1 MKSFKVDT
9 RTHPTGSQEPRIRVC
24 PDYEITYGADAAR
37 LAEVYAY
44 PLDEWQRNVLNDWLA
59 RDEYGKPVCIT
70 CGLLMPRQ
78 NGKNFCIE
86 IFELFCATVL
96 GWHVLH
102 TAHRVNT
109 ARKAFARLAEYFE
122 GPRSKPE
129 LRKMARLVRHA
140 NGQEAI
146 ELTNGGM
153 VEFATRSNQGGR
165 GFDDIQVLVID
176 EAQGCTAEHMEA
188 MLSVLS
194 ASSTGSRQTIWTG
207 TPPDPT
213 LAGTEFRKTREQA
226 ISGELRKS
234 CWYEWSVERPP
245 EVGLKYEDVLPDLY
259 ATNPAM
265 GTRLDEDFAA
275 VEYAKLTPDGFAR
288 ERLGWWLTLEESSLF
303 AKSDMEATAL
313 DKDEAAALLEGD
325 VKTSLGVK
333 FATDGSCASIALVA
347 KKAGSPYYM
356 QLLEVGTGRESIDWL
371 ADKIEGMKEKA
382 SCVVIDGMYG
392 RDVLINELIRNKRFP
407 KKGII
412 APKSND
418 VATAAT
424 MFKSNL
430 ETHNLN
436 WFSEQ
441 DRLLNSVLTA
451 ERRKIGDRGAWGIG
465 GEDSTPVEAVSLAL
479 FGLMTTKRKAGRKL
493 RVG

>member
-1 MKSFKVDT
+1 MDT
-9 RTHPTGSQEPRIRVC
+9 RTRPIGSQEPRIKIC
-24 PDYEITYGADAAR
+24 PEYEITYGPDAAK

-44 PLDEWQRNVLNDWLA
+44 PLDDWQKDVLNDWLA
-59 RDEYGKPVCIT
+59 RDDYGRPACIT
-70 CGLLMPRQ
+70 CGLLLPRQ
-78 NGKNFCIE
+78 NGKNYCIE
-86 IFELFCATVL
+86 VFELFCAAVL

-129 LRKMARLVRHA
+129 LREMARLVRHA

-176 EAQGCTAEHMEA
+176 EAQGCTPEHMEA
-188 MLSVLS
+188 MLSTLS

-213 LAGTEFRKTREQA
+213 LAGTEFRKTRDQA

-234 CWYEWSVERPP
+234 CWYEWSVENPP
-245 EVGLKYEDVLPDLY
+245 VIGTPYEDVLPMLY

-275 VEYAKLTPDGFAR
+275 VEYAKLTTDGFAR
-288 ERLGWWLTLEESSLF
+288 ERLGWWLSFEEAGLF
-303 AKSDMEATAL
+303 AKSDVEACRVEKYDPVGA
-313 DKDEAAALLEGD
+313 K
-325 VKTSLGVK
+325 VSLGVK
-333 FATDGSCASIALVA
+333 FAQDGTCASLSLAALNED
-347 KKAGSPYYM
+347 GRPYV
-356 QLLEVGTGRESIDWL
+356 QLLQVGAGKDGIDWL
-371 ADKIEGMKEKA
+371 ADEISSMREKA

-392 RDVLINELIRNKRFP
+392 RDVLINELERNKLFP

-412 APKSND
+412 APRSND
-418 VATAAT
+418 VATAAS
-424 MFKSNL
+424 MLKQRI
-430 ETHNLN
+430 ETHNIQ
-436 WFSEQ
+436 WHKEQ
-441 DRLLNSVLTA
+441 ERLESSILTS

-465 GEDSTPVEAVSLAL
+465 GEDSTPAEACSLAL
-479 FGLMTTKRKAGRKL
+479 FGLLTTKRKAGRKL